1 MSLDTDSKMDN
12 SCNNTLEIKTNSTT
26 PAESA
31 NLSLDTLDA
40 DTIINLIS
48 KQGEKFEVSKKCAFI
63 SNLVKTSLDTDTEAK
78 ELPLPG
84 VSTTELTK
92 IVEYMKHHN
101 GKEPDIVEKPLR
113 SKIMKDV
120 CKDPW

>member
-63 SNLVKTSLDTDTEAK
+63 SNLVKTICLNKLHYACYSKRISLC
-78 ELPLPG
+78 
-84 VSTTELTK
+84 S
-92 IVEYMKHHN
+92 N
-101 GKEPDIVEKPLR
+101 
-113 SKIMKDV
+113 
-120 CKDPW
+120 